1 MKRALCGAIINLYT
15 FKKRVIPLLT
25 LDVKIPKKEYKIHI
39 GKGLFNG
46 ADELLLPFVKG
57 KKVCVV
63 SDDNVFPLYGKK
75 VENAIKSAGGDV
87 FSLVVKAGEEAKS
100 FSNLEYLSREIIKH
114 DFTRSDVIVA
124 LGGGVVGDLTAFCAS
139 IVLRGVTLIQMPTT
153 LLSQVDS
160 SVGGKTAVNIPE
172 GKNLVG
178 SFYQPKMVII
188 DTDTLKTLP
197 PREVAC
203 GMAEVIKYGAIRDEK
218 LAEMLMG
225 DTIEIE
231 EVIRRCCA
239 IKASIVENDELDKG
253 ERMLLNFGHTLGHAV
268 ENYTGYGTYSHG
280 AAVAIGMC
288 AITLWSEKKGITK
301 KGTYEIIKSL
311 CEKHNL
317 PTEIADLDKMT
328 GAAMHDKK
336 RSGDKISIVLVK
348 GVGEGFYEKVDISLL
363 NEIAREV

>member
-1 MKRALCGAIINLYT
+1 MLS
-15 FKKRVIPLLT
+15 

-39 GKGLFNG
+39 GKKLFDT
-46 ADELLLPFVKG
+46 AEELLKPFVEG
-57 KKVCVV
+57 KKVCIV
-63 SDDNVFPLYGKK
+63 SDSNVFPLYGEKMESAAKK
-75 VENAIKSAGGDV
+75 AGGEA

-100 FSNLEYLSREIIKH
+100 FENLEYLCREIIRH
-114 DFTRSDVIVA
+114 DFTRSDVIIA

-139 IVLRGVTLIQMPTT
+139 VVLRGVTLIQAPTT

-178 SFYQPKMVII
+178 TFYQPKMVLI

-203 GMAEVIKYGAIRDEK
+203 GMAEVIKYGAIRDK
-218 LAEMLMG
+218 DLAHSLLKG
-225 DTIEIE
+225 DFEIE
-231 EVIRRCCA
+231 EVIATCCS
-239 IKASIVENDELDKG
+239 IKAQIVQNDELDKG

-288 AITLWSEKKGITK
+288 TITSWSEKAGITK
-301 KGTYEIIKSL
+301 KGTYAMIKAL
-311 CEKHNL
+311 CEKYDL
-317 PTEIADLDKMT
+317 PTYIEDLDKMT

-336 RSGDKISIVLVK
+336 RSGSKISIVLVK
-348 GVGEGFYEKVDISLL
+348 EMGDSYYEKVDVAKLG
-363 NEIAREV
+363 EIAKG

>member
-1 MKRALCGAIINLYT
+1 MLS
-15 FKKRVIPLLT
+15 
-25 LDVKIPKKEYKIHI
+25 LDVKIPEKEYKIHI
-39 GKGLFNG
+39 GRKLFE
-46 ADELLLPFVKG
+46 ASAELLKPFVEKR
-57 KKVCVV
+57 KVCIV
-63 SDDNVFPLYGKK
+63 SDSNVFPLYGEKM
-75 VENAIKSAGGDV
+75 ENAVKAAGGEV

-100 FSNLEYLSREIIKH
+100 FENLEYLCREIIRR
-114 DFTRSDVIVA
+114 DFTRSDVIIA

-139 IVLRGVTLIQMPTT
+139 VVLRGVTLIQAPTT

-178 SFYQPKMVII
+178 TFYQPKMVLI
-188 DTDTLKTLP
+188 DTDTLSTLP

-203 GMAEVIKYGAIRDEK
+203 GMAEVIKYGAIRDEA
-218 LAEMLMG
+218 LAQALLEG
-225 DTIEIE
+225 DFEIE
-231 EVIRRCCA
+231 EVIATCCK
-239 IKASIVENDELDKG
+239 IKAGIVENDELDKG

-288 AITLWSEKKGITK
+288 TITLWSERRGITK
-301 KGTYEIIKSL
+301 EGTYEKIKAL
-311 CEKHNL
+311 CEKYNL
-317 PTEIADLDKMT
+317 PVRIDELEKMT

-336 RSGDKISIVLVK
+336 RSGSKISIVLVREM
-348 GVGEGFYEKVDISLL
+348 GDSYYEKVDVALL